1 MTQPTFVN
9 LHRNEYSQ
17 RLCYYLFAV
26 NLDKCVASCNTLND
40 LSSRLCVP
48 NKTEDYMQKYKIQD

>member
-9 LHRNEYSQ
+9 LHGNEYSQ

-26 NLDKCVASCNTLND
+26 NLGKCVASCNTLND
-40 LSSRLCVP
+40 LSSWLCVS